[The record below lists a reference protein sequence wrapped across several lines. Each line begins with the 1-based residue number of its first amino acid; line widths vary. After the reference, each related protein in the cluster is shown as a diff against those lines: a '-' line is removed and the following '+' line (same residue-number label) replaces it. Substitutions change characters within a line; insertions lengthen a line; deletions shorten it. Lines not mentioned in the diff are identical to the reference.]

1 MDAPAARISL
11 TRTQR
16 TSQIG
21 AELLSLCQ
29 TVTADGSLN
38 DEEVSSLRE
47 WLTAHA
53 ASDLPAIRFLAPI
66 VERILADGVVN
77 TAERRELYLAVEK
90 VLPPDARGLARAARM
105 ASEWTER
112 QERTEAAKLSK
123 DEERAERERNRP
135 IEHFDFMIAGAKY
148 EGRPAIIKRHVRVP
162 DEVQLARD
170 PDNRYSRNAVK
181 VVTASG
187 RHIGFVP
194 EEHASDLAP
203 LLDKAHPYVAK
214 IKKVLI
220 GSTHPIPVVVADLFR
235 HDAKVERST
244 RDAEPRAKPS
254 GLAIVLWALAV
265 IAVLLMALRGC
276 S

>member
-11 TRTQR
+11 TKTQR
-16 TSQIG
+16 ASQIG

-38 DEEVSSLRE
+38 DEEVTSLRE

-53 ASDLPAIRFLAPI
+53 ASDLPAIRFLAPV
-66 VERILADGVVN
+66 VEHILADSVVS
-77 TAERRELYLAVEK
+77 AHERRELYLAIEK
-90 VLPPDARGLARAARM
+90 VLPPDARGLARAARI

-112 QERTEAAKLSK
+112 QERTEVAKLLK
-123 DEERAERERNRP
+123 DSERAARERNRP
-135 IEHFDFMIAGAKY
+135 IERFDFMIAGAKY

-162 DEVQLARD
+162 DEVQLVRD

-187 RHIGFVP
+187 HHIGFVP

-203 LLDKAHPYVAK
+203 LLDKAHPYLAR
-214 IKKVLI
+214 IKKVLT

-235 HDAKVERST
+235 HGANIERSIQHG
-244 RDAEPRAKPS
+244 EPRARPS
-254 GLAIVLWALAV
+254 ALVTILWALAFIV
-265 IAVLLMALRGC
+265 VLAMVVRAC
-276 S
+276 A

>member
-1 MDAPAARISL
+1 
-11 TRTQR
+11 
-16 TSQIG
+16 
-21 AELLSLCQ
+21 
-29 TVTADGSLN
+29 
-38 DEEVSSLRE
+38 
-47 WLTAHA
+47 
-53 ASDLPAIRFLAPI
+53 
-66 VERILADGVVN
+66 
-77 TAERRELYLAVEK
+77 
-90 VLPPDARGLARAARM
+90 M

-203 LLDKAHPYVAK
+203 SLQPLHPFQCRTYTVVL
-214 IKKVLI
+214 KK
-220 GSTHPIPVVVADLFR
+220 G
-235 HDAKVERST
+235 K
-244 RDAEPRAKPS
+244 
-254 GLAIVLWALAV
+254 
-265 IAVLLMALRGC
+265 
-276 S
+276 